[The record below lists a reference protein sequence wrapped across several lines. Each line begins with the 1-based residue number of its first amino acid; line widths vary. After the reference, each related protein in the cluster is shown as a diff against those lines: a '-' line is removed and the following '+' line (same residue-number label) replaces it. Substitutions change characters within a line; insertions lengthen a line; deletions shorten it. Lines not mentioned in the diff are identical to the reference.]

1 MSRTTRAGGAVLAL
15 ALMSSVPAMA
25 QIPGM
30 PLFTNPRMSTG
41 FRVHA
46 DLGQNTKSDP
56 NGSLR
61 VVQGGV
67 NFVLG
72 PVGIEANLGTTL
84 QSLNTTNSCTSSPTP
99 ACLKNHYTA
108 SALGAIKVYGGGV
121 RNVSVA
127 LFGGGSMDI
136 DSAQFVSGGGAP
148 KLITI
153 PVGASIG
160 LRVPLGGLASLNLW
174 GAPRYVMS
182 SYTGCSG
189 TCPTSPKGYF
199 GWAIGA
205 DLPIFRI
212 LSIRAAYDSHSVTP
226 PAGGPSTTVNVIGV
240 GASIG
245 LGGMR

>member
-1 MSRTTRAGGAVLAL
+1 MSRTTRAGSALLAAALFGAA
-15 ALMSSVPAMA
+15 PAMA

-30 PLFTNPRMSTG
+30 PLFTNPRIATG
-41 FRVHA
+41 FRIHA
-46 DLGQNTKSDP
+46 DLGQNTTSDA
-56 NGSLR
+56 NGTAR

-72 PVGIEANLGTTL
+72 PVGLEANLGTT
-84 QSLNTTNSCTSSPTP
+84 QASLNTTNSCSSSPTP

-108 SALGAIKVYGGGV
+108 SALAMVKVYGGGQS
-121 RNVSVA
+121 NVSVA

-148 KLITI
+148 KLVTI
-153 PVGASIG
+153 PVGGSIG

-174 GAPRYVMS
+174 GAPRYVFGK
-182 SYTGCSG
+182 YTGCSG
-189 TCPTSPKGYF
+189 SACPANPKGYF
-199 GWAIGA
+199 GWAVGA

-212 LSIRAAYDSHSVTP
+212 LSIRAAYDSHKVTDP
-226 PAGGPSTTVNVIGV
+226 TGASTTVNVIGV